1 MRLYEGSLS
10 LSLSLSLSYLDL
22 KPITI
27 PFPSNKEK
35 VAPIWQV
42 WGKKNTNESVSQQN
56 LSERER
62 KKNVEQLE
70 RFHFLCLHLFSFFF
84 QFFGSRPKNV
94 PVADVWTEGVCM
106 LFIYTLPYG
115 TQYDHHNNQ

>member
-1 MRLYEGSLS
+1 MKDFSFSFSLS
-10 LSLSLSLSYLDL
+10 LFHLDL

-42 WGKKNTNESVSQQN
+42 WGKKNTNEAVSQQN
-56 LSERER
+56 LSERE
-62 KKNVEQLE
+62 KKMSSSL
-70 RFHFLCLHLFSFFF
+70 RDFTSCASIFFFSFFF